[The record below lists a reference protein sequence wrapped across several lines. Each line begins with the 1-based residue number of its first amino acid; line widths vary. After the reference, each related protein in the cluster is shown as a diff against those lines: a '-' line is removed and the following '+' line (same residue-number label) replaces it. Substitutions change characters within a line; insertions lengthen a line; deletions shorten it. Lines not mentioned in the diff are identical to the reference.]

1 MNAHASRQ
9 PLAFNR
15 AGAADTLGISI
26 PSFDR
31 LVAAGE
37 ITPRFI
43 GSKPVF
49 TVAELAAYVESLP
62 YEKANPR

>member
-1 MNAHASRQ
+1 MLARAPRV
-9 PLAFNR
+9 PLLFNR

-49 TVAELAAYVESLP
+49 TAEELTAYVASLP